1 MPLEL
6 PRSRF
11 AMIPP
16 MNLDPAPRPRVPGL
30 AFPILLL
37 PLLALLAG
45 CAAEQPSVTLQ
56 KVSAG
61 DRAYTS
67 DDFAAIGFKVSK
79 QYDVTDLPGATS
91 ATYGFWRPPDG
102 NPVDYQ
108 VRIYASHQEAV
119 QLGVAH
125 ADEAT
130 GEDAVLDVDKATWRA
145 DVPERRT
152 VFRIVGAGD
161 TGGLRARYPDYFIRS
176 NVIILCGGANPEDAQ
191 SHCRAILA
199 ALDGV
204 GVPG

>member
-1 MPLEL
+1 
-6 PRSRF
+6 
-11 AMIPP
+11 MIPP
-16 MNLDPAPRPRVPGL
+16 MNLDPAFRPRTPGMAL
-30 AFPILLL
+30 VILLL
-37 PLLALLAG
+37 WLAPFTG
-45 CAAEQPSVTLQ
+45 CTAEEPSITIE

-61 DRAYTS
+61 ARAYTTE
-67 DDFAAIGFKVSK
+67 DLAAIGLKVSK
-79 QYDVTDLPGATS
+79 KYDVTGLPGAVS
-91 ATYGFWRPPDG
+91 AIYGFWRPPDG
-102 NPVDYQ
+102 NPVDYE

-130 GEDAVLDVDKATWRA
+130 GEDAVLVVDKATWRA

-176 NVIILCGGANPEDAQ
+176 NVIILCGGANAVDAQ

-199 ALDGV
+199 ALDAV